1 MRSITILFIIFVN
14 SITFGQQVFKKKK
27 NLLGS
32 PFEITVV
39 ATDSIQANVYTE
51 LAISEVKRIENLI
64 SDWIP
69 TTQISKVNQNA
80 GISPVKVDLEV
91 FELVKRAINIS
102 KLTDGAFDI
111 SYASMDKI
119 WKFDGSMKE
128 MPSTE
133 SIKKS
138 VEKVGYQNI
147 ILNEND
153 TSIFLKYP
161 GMKLGLGGIGQG
173 YIADKIKVLLQE
185 NGCTSGLV
193 NVSGDI
199 NTWGK
204 QPNGKDWTVG
214 IVNPLNK
221 NKVFATF
228 PLNDSAVETSGSYEK
243 YVTFNGKRYSH
254 IIDPRTGYP
263 ASGIVSV
270 SVFAKQTELA
280 DALATGIFVL
290 GIEVGL
296 DLVNQLKGIGCIIVD
311 KKGVIHASKNIDI
324 KTYQYMKKIV
334 FLALI
339 TVAAVS
345 CNSVKE
351 YDKQYINDPDMKLS
365 ARSSE
370 RFETTFQ
377 VYREA
382 ASGAN
387 GGKTGGGCGC
397 N

>member
-1 MRSITILFIIFVN
+1 MSRILFLFVLLIN
-14 SITFGQQVFKKKK
+14 SSLFGQQVFKKKK
-27 NLLGS
+27 SLLGS
-32 PFEITVV
+32 PFEISVV
-39 ATDSIQANVYTE
+39 ANDSVQAGIYIE
-51 LAISEVKRIENLI
+51 LALSEVKRIENLI

-69 TTQISKVNQNA
+69 TTQISQVNQKA
-80 GISPVKVDLEV
+80 GIEPVKVDKEV
-91 FELVKRAINIS
+91 FDLVARAIRIS

-119 WKFDGSMKE
+119 WKFDGSMKA
-128 MPSTE
+128 MPTEE

-147 ILNEND
+147 ILNESE
-153 TSIFLKYP
+153 TTIFLKNQ

-173 YIADKIKVLLQE
+173 YIADKIKELLLA
-185 NGCTSGLV
+185 NGCSSGLV

-204 QPNGKDWTVG
+204 QPNGTDWTVG

-311 KKGVIHASKNIDI
+311 EKGAIHASKNIDI
-324 KTYQYMKKIV
+324 KKYQ
-334 FLALI
+334 
-339 TVAAVS
+339 
-345 CNSVKE
+345 
-351 YDKQYINDPDMKLS
+351 
-365 ARSSE
+365 
-370 RFETTFQ
+370 
-377 VYREA
+377 
-382 ASGAN
+382 
-387 GGKTGGGCGC
+387 
-397 N
+397 

>member
-1 MRSITILFIIFVN
+1 MRILTVLLFVLIN
-14 SITFGQQVFKKKK
+14 SIAFGQQVFRKKKS
-27 NLLGS
+27 LLGS

-39 ATDSIQANVYTE
+39 ATDSIQANSYID
-51 LAISEVKRIENLI
+51 LAVSEVKRIENLI

-80 GISPVKVDLEV
+80 GIVPVKVDLEV
-91 FELVKRAINIS
+91 YELVERATKIS
-102 KLTDGAFDI
+102 KLTSGAFDI

-128 MPSTE
+128 MPTPE
-133 SIKKS
+133 AIKKS

-147 ILNEND
+147 ILNPKD
-153 TSIFLKYP
+153 TTIFLKNQ

-173 YIADKIKVLLQE
+173 YIADKIKIVLQE
-185 NGCTSGLV
+185 KGCTSGLV

-199 NTWGK
+199 NTWGT
-204 QPNGKDWTVG
+204 QPNGDTWTVG
-214 IVNPLNK
+214 IVNPMNK
-221 NKVFATF
+221 NKIFATF

-243 YVTFNGKRYSH
+243 YVTFNGIRYTH

-290 GIEVGL
+290 GVEVGL

-311 KKGVIHASKNIDI
+311 DKGAIHVSKNIDI
-324 KTYQYMKKIV
+324 KKYQ
-334 FLALI
+334 
-339 TVAAVS
+339 
-345 CNSVKE
+345 
-351 YDKQYINDPDMKLS
+351 
-365 ARSSE
+365 
-370 RFETTFQ
+370 
-377 VYREA
+377 
-382 ASGAN
+382 
-387 GGKTGGGCGC
+387 
-397 N
+397 

>member
-1 MRSITILFIIFVN
+1 MKRITFLFILLIG
-14 SITFGQQVFKKKK
+14 SSSFGQQVFKKKK
-27 NLLGS
+27 SLLGS
-32 PFEITVV
+32 PFEISVV
-39 ATDSIQANVYTE
+39 ANDSVQADFYTE
-51 LAISEVKRIENLI
+51 LAISELKRIENLI

-69 TTQISKVNQNA
+69 TTQISLVNQNA
-80 GISPVKVDLEV
+80 GIMPVKLDKEV
-91 FELVKRAINIS
+91 FELVDRAIKIS

-119 WKFDGSMKE
+119 WKFDGSMKS
-128 MPSTE
+128 MPTAE
-133 SIKKS
+133 TIKKS

-147 ILNEND
+147 ILNEKD
-153 TSIFLKYP
+153 TTIFLKNP

-173 YIADKIKVLLQE
+173 YIADKIKEVLKA
-185 NGCTSGLV
+185 NGCIAGLV

-204 QPNGKDWTVG
+204 QPDGKDWTVG

-311 KKGVIHASKNIDI
+311 DKGAIHASKNIDI
-324 KTYQYMKKIV
+324 KKYQ
-334 FLALI
+334 
-339 TVAAVS
+339 
-345 CNSVKE
+345 
-351 YDKQYINDPDMKLS
+351 
-365 ARSSE
+365 
-370 RFETTFQ
+370 
-377 VYREA
+377 
-382 ASGAN
+382 
-387 GGKTGGGCGC
+387 
-397 N
+397 